1 MATQEQIEANRRNA
15 QLSTGPRTQE
25 GKKASSLNAY
35 RHGLTGQIEVMT
47 DEEKEIH
54 DNFCAAIIASLHPAD
69 AIESQYAQSIAE
81 GHWRLNRARTIENN
95 MFTLAASFDEENS
108 DESDHPEIDK
118 ALAAAR
124 TFIADPARFQL
135 LTIYEMRINRKTQND
150 LKQLRELQAT
160 RLALEEK
167 ERTQEAARQ
176 AQALDEARLL
186 LHLDET
192 EGAPIDLTADFH
204 HPNGFVFSNAG
215 IVDSIRF
222 ERRLDLARQAIIAAQ
237 SAVARPPIRRAA

>member
-54 DNFCAAIIASLHPAD
+54 DNFCAAIVASLHPSD
-69 AIESQYAQSIAE
+69 AIENQYAQSIAE

-108 DESDHPEIDK
+108 DESDNPEIDK

-222 ERRLDLARQAIIAAQ
+222 GRRLDLARQAIKAAQ